1 MKHMNPK
8 MATLLHEGFSIST
21 LEKMNTS
28 QINLLYEK
36 VKKSKKETKE
46 AQMILNPKDPKDM
59 QIAKEK
65 GMMDDKGN
73 LITKVEGEMS
83 EKAVS
88 KKQQQFFGIVRGM
101 QKGDIPKK
109 GKAGKAAEDISK
121 KEVKKFASTEHK
133 GLPTRKKSKNT
144 KDEKTEV
151 KKIEENIMNLVQKYL
166 HPELS
171 KKEVLSFLNK
181 K

>member
-1 MKHMNPK
+1 
-8 MATLLHEGFSIST
+8 
-21 LEKMNTS
+21 
-28 QINLLYEK
+28 
-36 VKKSKKETKE
+36 
-46 AQMILNPKDPKDM
+46 
-59 QIAKEK
+59 
-65 GMMDDKGN
+65 
-73 LITKVEGEMS
+73 
-83 EKAVS
+83 
-88 KKQQQFFGIVRGM
+88 M